1 VIEQSPDLVQGTV
14 GRAQPDDSRAPV
26 PLARFPRCPG
36 SDSHTPERH
45 AHVAA
50 LGEQMDWADC
60 SPVDKASVDKTI
72 DIQQPLKQTL
82 DRGFRK

>member
-1 VIEQSPDLVQGTV
+1 
-14 GRAQPDDSRAPV
+14 
-26 PLARFPRCPG
+26 
-36 SDSHTPERH
+36 
-45 AHVAA
+45 VAA